1 MFEKFLSSFFHN
13 QIISFFQKFDTNMQ
27 LSLIRTTCKLKKL
40 FPYKDKQYHLQQF
53 NVIYQLKYDCGASY
67 IGPTGR
73 NLVTRLNNHNIDSP
87 FRQETNVSKHQ
98 VDNPNHEI
106 DFNNCA
112 ILGFSNLWRKR
123 LIKELLYI

>member
-1 MFEKFLSSFFHN
+1 
-13 QIISFFQKFDTNMQ
+13 MQ
-27 LSLIRTTCKLKKL
+27 LSLLSTTCKFKKL
-40 FPYKDKQYHLQQF
+40 FPYKDKQSYLQKF

-73 NLVTRLNNHNIDSP
+73 NLITRLNNHNIDSP

-98 VDNPNHEI
+98 VDIDKKKKKKKIDNPNHKI

-112 ILGFSNLWRKR
+112 ILGFSNLWQKR